1 MTLFVVSGAFLAGLV
16 AAGVPLALHLLNR
29 RPKEEIPFPG
39 LLFLLQSETKA
50 RSGGS
55 WRRRLILLCRV
66 LAVAALCLAF
76 CQPFLSSVGVAPGRA
91 TVLLWDDSFSMQLP
105 PGYAR
110 LKAQFEAALRE
121 TSPASPATV
130 GIVRGSR
137 ILWNGPFTGDAEE
150 LLGFFRQNALNQST
164 SNFAEVAR
172 QSDFRLREL
181 PAEKRRVLLFTDRQE
196 LPWRRTPREEAF
208 ENATEFCVIRPEPVT
223 VRNAAVTGAELSTAP
238 GSLTVRATVRNY
250 SDALLPGTLYLELA
264 GTRRASLPVDLKPG
278 AEASFLLTA
287 PLPAGDITGRIELE
301 TGDDLKP
308 DNSFYFSRAAGH
320 ERTRAPAPEQHRVN
334 LPALAVGVADAPAEV
349 PREAAGK
356 LLIWQDPAGLT
367 PEVQEKLEKFLQS
380 GGVCAVTLE
389 ASPRI
394 ATFLDR
400 YSVRM
405 SPGRAEEKK
414 LRKFGLF
421 DFDHPVFRR
430 IFEASGTGWSDVL
443 VYRSCKVTLPPEA
456 AVPIRF
462 DNGAPAVAEL
472 PVGIG
477 KLWLF
482 MMKFTP
488 ESTSWA
494 GHYSF
499 LPFWRELEKYAAGTV
514 AAAAPLPGDVVR
526 LAQGERAEFDDG
538 SGPKPVQA
546 AGGFLTFDRPGN
558 YRAGERFFSVNLPPE
573 ESDCAPDP
581 VDDRAAQFQTAAP
594 GAIVPAAAQ
603 TGGGKTELY
612 AYFIL
617 AALLLLV
624 SELALANR
632 TAL

>member
-1 MTLFVVSGAFLAGLV
+1 MTLFVVSSAFLAGLV

-110 LKAQFEAALRE
+110 LKARFEAALRE

-130 GIVRGSR
+130 GIVRDSR

-196 LPWRRTPREEAF
+196 LPWRRNPRDGAF
-208 ENATEFCVIRPEPVT
+208 ENATEFRVIRPEPAT
-223 VRNAAVTGAELSTAP
+223 VRNAAVSGAELSTAP

-278 AEASFLLTA
+278 AEASFLLAA
-287 PLPAGDITGRIELE
+287 PLPDGDITGRIELE
-301 TGDDLKP
+301 TGDGLKP

-389 ASPRI
+389 ASPRV

-400 YSVRM
+400 YRVRM

-472 PVGIG
+472 PVGTG
-477 KLWLF
+477 RLWLF

-573 ESDCAPDP
+573 ETDCTPDP
-581 VDDRAAQFQTAAP
+581 VDDRAAQFRTAAP